1 MARLQRIQNWE
12 TGTQR
17 PEHKIALLRTETPN
31 PGKMLSLNNTLHN
44 RSNAQLSRSNAQPSR
59 NNVPLSRN
67 SVLPSRNGS
76 HALNQAGLLIRK
88 KVKIKRI

>member
-1 MARLQRIQNWE
+1 MQQIQNWV
-12 TGTQR
+12 TGTPR
-17 PEHKIALLRTETPN
+17 PEHKVARLRTETPN

-44 RSNAQLSRSNAQPSR
+44 RSNAQPSR

-67 SVLPSRNGS
+67 SVPPSRNGS
-76 HALNQAGLLIRK
+76 HALNRAGLLIRK